1 MGAVLRTLSACPI
14 RTMCGAGLTKWSSY
28 VYAIVK
34 AGGRQEKV
42 TVGETILVDHLDSKS
57 GSTVSFSAVL
67 VVDGATVTSD
77 PKALSSVKVT
87 GEVIDDVKGPKIDIL
102 RYKNKTGYRRRQG
115 FRAQHTRVKITAI
128 NI

>member
-1 MGAVLRTLSACPI
+1 MGTVLRTLSAC
-14 RTMCGAGLTKWSSY
+14 RNYTLCESGLTKWSSY

-57 GSTVSFSAVL
+57 GATVSFSAVL

-128 NI
+128 SI

>member
-1 MGAVLRTLSACPI
+1 MGTVLRTLSAC
-14 RTMCGAGLTKWSSY
+14 RNYTLCESGLTKWSSY

-57 GSTVSFSAVL
+57 GATVSFSAVL

>member
-1 MGAVLRTLSACPI
+1 MGTVLRTLSAC
-14 RTMCGAGLTKWSSY
+14 RNYTLCESGLTKWSSY

-128 NI
+128 SI

>member
-1 MGAVLRTLSACPI
+1 M
-14 RTMCGAGLTKWSSY
+14 
-28 VYAIVK
+28 YAIVK

-102 RYKNKTGYRRRQG
+102 RYKNKTGYRRRHG

>member
-1 MGAVLRTLSACPI
+1 
-14 RTMCGAGLTKWSSY
+14 

-57 GSTVSFSAVL
+57 G
-67 VVDGATVTSD
+67 
-77 PKALSSVKVT
+77 
-87 GEVIDDVKGPKIDIL
+87 KGPKIDIL

>member
-1 MGAVLRTLSACPI
+1 MGRVLRTLSACPF
-14 RTMCGAGLTKWSSY
+14 RTLCATGLTKWSSY